1 MKISNVQVTRIK
13 MPRADP
19 TWLTASYAGN
29 AVEGFL
35 LQIHADGGTGLGGT
49 AAHPRN
55 ISGDEREA
63 QLKGP
68 HSVRST
74 WRRSIIRKR
83 DSRNYSESQ
92 CPFARLYLQT

>member
-19 TWLTASYAGN
+19 TWRTASYAGN

-35 LQIHADGGTGLGGT
+35 LQIHADGVTGLGGT

-55 ISGDEREA
+55 IAEMSGRPSSRDPF
-63 QLKGP
+63 GP
-68 HSVRST
+68 
-74 WRRSIIRKR
+74 
-83 DSRNYSESQ
+83 
-92 CPFARLYLQT
+92 LYLAQIHYQETRFAKLF